1 MRLLMYNS
9 WNGLNTGEVVRY
21 LRYQP
26 GRYLVHAPYHYQ
38 TPFRTWNSKVPKTLG
53 LGMSYNSCRFKRHW
67 KTHLNVWQAIGKWS
81 FVTAP
86 RRLWESQIIHKGR
99 LWSTRMSGARI
110 AVSLGFRCGECQLN
124 NCKAQRLIVQKQ
136 VSKFKTLKIRTR
148 PVPSP
153 LPEANPGKVPYSTL
167 LKCPTKLALCKVAKL
182 RSYETFAGETEQP
195 WVHPIHCTLH
205 SGHNVC

>member
-86 RRLWESQIIHKGR
+86 RQLWGFTDHTQRPPVINKDVWRKDRSVLRVSMRWMPAKQLQSSEAYCTKASLKVQNFDDKDTTCAFSFARSQSWQSSIQH
-99 LWSTRMSGARI
+99 
-110 AVSLGFRCGECQLN
+110 F
-124 NCKAQRLIVQKQ
+124 AQISYRN
-136 VSKFKTLKIRTR
+136 SHF
-148 PVPSP
+148 
-153 LPEANPGKVPYSTL
+153 
-167 LKCPTKLALCKVAKL
+167 AK
-182 RSYETFAGETEQP
+182 
-195 WVHPIHCTLH
+195 
-205 SGHNVC
+205 